1 MPPHIPSHHQTPKEL
16 ACFHRTFAVM
26 PGMAHGR
33 AAHNTYLVP
42 NTPQP
47 PSDIEQIAQ
56 QLEAERLSRQQL
68 LDQHTTLQADRD
80 RLAQL
85 VAADECIICCTESKD
100 MVFVP
105 CGHLCLC
112 HVCADV
118 IVADT
123 NRCPTC

>member
-1 MPPHIPSHHQTPKEL
+1 ML
-16 ACFHRTFAVM
+16 
-26 PGMAHGR
+26 GMAHGR
-33 AAHNTYLVP
+33 AAHNTYLVQ

-47 PSDIEQIAQ
+47 PLDIEQIAQ

-80 RLAQL
+80 RLAKL
-85 VAADECIICCTESKD
+85 VAADECIICCTEFKE

-118 IVADT
+118 IVAGT
-123 NRCPTC
+123 NRCPTCRTQIQRAQRIY